1 MQIRHFIFSLII
13 LFPVSLFSQDTLPVM
28 EDFSAYANYGDA
40 SGVKRYATQKVL
52 NQTPSRIVSVGYE
65 WQTAFDMPDVPLGE
79 MLPAFQDVAVNQVR
93 GLRMQVN
100 VPVISNDR
108 IIWQMGANYWGSR
121 FDFANSVANGQVKAL
136 SSPGLI
142 TAGINTTI
150 FKPLDEKHLLIFQAS
165 ADLNGAFR
173 DAKDVSSKGITYS
186 ATAIYGWKT
195 SDKNI
200 IGTGLAR
207 TYRAGQQIYVPVF
220 LWNRTFSDKW
230 GMELLLPAR
239 GHLRRNFS
247 TGSMLQLGY
256 ELEGN
261 QYHIPGGNSFLQR
274 GEFKPRLIWDQKIAG
289 FIWLQM
295 QAGMRFNWRF
305 DMMKKYD
312 GKEES
317 DRFFTSYLRNPFY
330 FGFSLNFVSP

>member
-1 MQIRHFIFSLII
+1 MQFRLFIFSL
-13 LFPVSLFSQDTLPVM
+13 LFSFPLVLLSQDSLPVL
-28 EDFSAYANYGDA
+28 EDFSAYASYGDVA
-40 SGVKRYATQKVL
+40 GVKRYATQKVL
-52 NQTPSRIVSVGYE
+52 NQTPSRIVSVGFE
-65 WQTAFDMPDVPLGE
+65 WQTAFVMPDIPLGE
-79 MLPAFQDVAVNQVR
+79 MLPALQDVEVKQVR

-100 VPVISNDR
+100 LPVISNDR
-108 IIWQMGANYWGSR
+108 LIWQVGANYWGSR
-121 FDFANSVANGQVKAL
+121 FDFSNTVANGQIKAL

-142 TAGINTTI
+142 TAGINTTV

-207 TYRAGQQIYVPVF
+207 TYRAGQQIYVPVL

-274 GEFKPRLIWDQKIAG
+274 G
-289 FIWLQM
+289 
-295 QAGMRFNWRF
+295 
-305 DMMKKYD
+305 
-312 GKEES
+312 
-317 DRFFTSYLRNPFY
+317 
-330 FGFSLNFVSP
+330 